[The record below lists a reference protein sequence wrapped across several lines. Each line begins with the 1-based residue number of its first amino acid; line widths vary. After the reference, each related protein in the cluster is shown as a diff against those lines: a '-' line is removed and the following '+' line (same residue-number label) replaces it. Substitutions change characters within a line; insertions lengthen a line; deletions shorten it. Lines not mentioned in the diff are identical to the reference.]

1 MTTINLDS
9 KVEGAVLIT
18 YGDTDGDGKQGIRVR
33 IWADTPFDGTEEP
46 KPVLDLGEMERV
58 PQIDVPEK
66 MGEVLKIMGPIT
78 KGLISLKKKLLG

>member
-1 MTTINLDS
+1 MTTINLDG
-9 KVEGAVLIT
+9 KVEGAILIT

-58 PQIDVPEK
+58 PQVDVPDK
-66 MGEVLKIMGPIT
+66 LADVLKVIGPVAKGIMD
-78 KGLISLKKKLLG
+78 LKKKLLG